1 MEGGGGKS
9 PEDFENSFKKKKKHP
24 QFSKQLCWTNDQ
36 QSDGGEKNTTEEPE
50 ITKFPDSGSKS
61 NAAFWIPLSYF
72 SFSVHQ
78 KKKKPSENTLLHSSD
93 LLFYARS
100 QTTTVHYKPPNPKA
114 GNTRCRRGWRAV
126 RPGEL
131 SLPDN
136 PGVTPQQNNE

>member
-1 MEGGGGKS
+1 MIS
-9 PEDFENSFKKKKKHP
+9 N
-24 QFSKQLCWTNDQ
+24 QT
-36 QSDGGEKNTTEEPE
+36 GEKNTTEEPE